1 MGLVDVLKALG
12 EPMRLRI
19 MNLLAAD
26 TLCVC
31 DLETV
36 LNLTQS
42 NASRHLSTLRRA
54 GLIVSEKKAQ
64 WVFYSLNPEV
74 VDVYP
79 FLRELF
85 AREFEKNKHC
95 QADRETLKRYKDLGC
110 GCDACKES
118 ERSGAKCQK

>member
-12 EPMRLRI
+12 EPLRFRI

-54 GLIVSEKKAQ
+54 GLIVGEKKAQ
-64 WVFYSLNPEV
+64 WVYYKLDPAII
-74 VDVYP
+74 DAHP
-79 FLRELF
+79 FLRELLDQ
-85 AREFEKNKHC
+85 EFEKIKQC
-95 QADRETLKRYKDLGC
+95 KADRENLKRYREHGGGC
-110 GCDACKES
+110 MSPEKTGEA
-118 ERSGAKCQK
+118 